1 MQNPPIRGNKQN
13 QQQNHARSIV
23 HVYANHKHGA
33 AASTSRSS
41 PRLQGGF
48 IPLRRGAWHPRS
60 PSSSSRGGDDLH
72 RRMFAWQGGGQRR
85 RFVPRKE
92 PIKTSGTSFSP
103 TDFRRTNAWR
113 QARDLEQKDWPLKQP
128 AISLRPG
135 SYGER
140 EDSRSGVSR
149 IGRPDL
155 WSLFTRVSFFVFP
168 STFFFVFPSTP
179 RTCARTPIPGY
190 RSLPMMADSATASH
204 PRRAHISTC
213 FISATNSPQRSVYHD
228 WRVHGSFTYCNYF
241 CPPVSRSLI

>member
-13 QQQNHARSIV
+13 QQQNRARSIV

-33 AASTSRSS
+33 ATSASRSF
-41 PRLQGGF
+41 PRPQGGF
-48 IPLRRGAWHPRS
+48 TPLRRGAWHPRS

-113 QARDLEQKDWPLKQP
+113 QARDLEQKDRPLKQP

-140 EDSRSGVSR
+140 EDSRGGVSR

-155 WSLFTRVSFFVFP
+155 WSLFMRVSFFVFP
-168 STFFFVFPSTP
+168 STFFFVF
-179 RTCARTPIPGY
+179 
-190 RSLPMMADSATASH
+190 L
-204 PRRAHISTC
+204 RR
-213 FISATNSPQRSVYHD
+213 RE
-228 WRVHGSFTYCNYF
+228 RVHAHQSRVIDLCRWWLTAPPPATPVARIFPRAAYPPPTRRNAVFITTDAFTALPRIAIISVHLF
-241 CPPVSRSLI
+241 HAL